1 MNKILSLNDISFNA
15 VIQHI
20 GTFANEI
27 IVGKEYNLLEE
38 DGVNFIPLGK
48 CVKNVFSPG
57 YYQND
62 FTPSCEL
69 AFELNNNH
77 SLLKKSLYGSE
88 VRSKINV
95 IEVKE

>member
-1 MNKILSLNDISFNA
+1 MNNMLSLKDLSLNAS
-15 VIQHI
+15 IQQI

-27 IVGKEYNLLEE
+27 IVGKKYMLLEE
-38 DGVNFIPLGK
+38 DGVNFVPLGK
-48 CVKNVFSPG
+48 CIKNVFSPG

-69 AFELNNNH
+69 DFELNNNH
-77 SLLKKSLYGSE
+77 PLLKKSLYGSE

-95 IEVKE
+95 MRVKE

>member
-1 MNKILSLNDISFNA
+1 MNKMLSLKDISLNV

-27 IVGKEYNLLEE
+27 IVGKKYILLEE
-38 DGVNFIPLGK
+38 DGVNFVPLGK
-48 CVKNVFSPG
+48 CVKKNSSPG

-69 AFELNNNH
+69 EFEMNNNH
-77 SLLKKSLYGSE
+77 PLLKKRLYGSE

-95 IEVKE
+95 REVKE